1 MKNFSNARSV
11 VRKAAAFVILILLP
25 PGVAAQ
31 WSGAGALGRP
41 ERTESGLLFRGKNVT
56 VSVTAVSPEILRIRL
71 ARGAAFGRDH
81 SYAVVP
87 QQRSTPRFSARP
99 GETESQLETDALRV
113 VVKQNPFHL
122 EVFSRDGA
130 SLDADDSVFGTA
142 FAGSTL
148 RTWKRLRDDE
158 YVYGFGE
165 KTGSLNKRGQW
176 LGGYNY
182 VMWNSDAYAYD
193 TSTDPLYSSIPFF
206 IVLRNG
212 RAHGIFLDNTF
223 RSSFDVGH
231 SSAGALSFGADGGEL
246 NYYFIDGPSPDRPRE
261 NSFAA

>member
-1 MKNFSNARSV
+1 MKNFSNAGSV
-11 VRKAAAFVILILLP
+11 ARKAAAFIILILLP
-25 PGVAAQ
+25 LGVAAQ
-31 WSGAGALGRP
+31 WSSVGALRRP

-56 VSVTAVSPEILRIRL
+56 ISVTAVSPEILRIRL
-71 ARGAAFGRDH
+71 ARGNAFGRDH

-87 QQRSTPRFSARP
+87 QRRAAPHFSARP

-113 VVKQNPFHL
+113 VVNQNPFHL

-130 SLDADDSVFGTA
+130 SLDADNPAFGTA

-165 KTGSLNKRGQW
+165 KTGRLNKRGHR

-182 VMWNSDAYAYD
+182 VMWNRNAYAYD
-193 TSTDPLYSSIPFF
+193 ASTDPLYSSIPFF
-206 IVLRNG
+206 IVLRN
-212 RAHGIFLDNTF
+212 
-223 RSSFDVGH
+223 
-231 SSAGALSFGADGGEL
+231 
-246 NYYFIDGPSPDRPRE
+246 
-261 NSFAA
+261 